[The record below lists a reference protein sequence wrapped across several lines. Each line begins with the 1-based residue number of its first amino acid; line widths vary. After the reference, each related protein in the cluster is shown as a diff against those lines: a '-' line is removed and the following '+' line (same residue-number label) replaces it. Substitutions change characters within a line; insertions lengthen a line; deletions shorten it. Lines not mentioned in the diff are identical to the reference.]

1 VASPHDGSQG
11 ENVGEDIV
19 TQASLLAV
27 VTRKQKPMTIDEDHL
42 GRMTLGDRSLEREV
56 LEIFARQTTLTL
68 SRIAGAK
75 PASAAAA
82 AHTLKGSAL
91 GVGAWRVARAAERL
105 EEAASGDAGDQ
116 VMNAAIAELEAA
128 SFEVRA
134 AIGLRLGDR
143 LDEAAADTFGGRS
156 RDH

>member
-1 VASPHDGSQG
+1 
-11 ENVGEDIV
+11 
-19 TQASLLAV
+19 
-27 VTRKQKPMTIDEDHL
+27 
-42 GRMTLGDRSLEREV
+42 
-56 LEIFARQTTLTL
+56 
-68 SRIAGAK
+68 
-75 PASAAAA
+75 
-82 AHTLKGSAL
+82 
-91 GVGAWRVARAAERL
+91 VARAAERL

-134 AIGLRLGDR
+134 AIGVRLGDR